1 MKKSEQVSAQLLWK
15 QFEQTGKISDYL
27 NYCAQQ
33 YETIEEG
40 TEEYAGDSK
49 RTGDPRKGSEQR

>member
-33 YETIEEG
+33 NETI
-40 TEEYAGDSK
+40 
-49 RTGDPRKGSEQR
+49 